1 MKRFIKDNL
10 VLLIVLSV
18 AVIISLALL
27 VLVVIEHS
35 RMYNYFQQAEELRN
49 QIGELIQQKP
59 APVKGNIEPIK
70 QETALYRENTAQL
83 QQFFGKVKEP
93 ALEAFAQVLGVKLP
107 EFLEKFRTAWEEDSN
122 RTALGGRDRF
132 YQRFKRDYP
141 NWNQAVAAFQKE
153 YQKVTAEPLSSSNVD
168 EVLMTALGLQRN
180 MENSP
185 ETCMRYMWSMRS
197 RMVDLFAENK
207 VDLQGEAASFGFD
220 YKVAPLPE
228 MVPDIVRNWQV
239 IGDLATRIAK
249 SGVSA
254 LYSFHIRNLASER
267 VGDYVIYHYTFGVSG
282 ELNKI
287 RAFVKALHEATREN
301 RMYIVRSV
309 FLYADSDGAQN
320 VFRER
325 AAEAERLRLEL
336 EGLNTGAENGAAM
349 MPPDMAAPGMMPGMR
364 NPMGPGMRNP
374 MMPPDMMPGAE
385 DPSQQQ
391 QPVKTLAQIREEIQK
406 LPYDKRP
413 GYGRKLFGGS
423 LNCEAVFDVEYVA
436 LAEPELN

>member
-27 VLVVIEHS
+27 VLVIIEHS
-35 RMYNYFQQAEELRN
+35 RMYNYFQQAENLRN

-70 QETALYRENTAQL
+70 EETALYRKNTEQL
-83 QQFFGKVKEP
+83 QQVFGKVKEP
-93 ALEAFAQVLGVKLP
+93 ALEAFAAALGVKLP
-107 EFLEKFRTAWEEDSN
+107 EFLEKFRTAWEADNN

-141 NWNQAVAAFQKE
+141 KWNQAVEAFQKE
-153 YQKVTAEPLSSSNVD
+153 YQKVTAEPLNSTNVD

-185 ETCMRYMWSMRS
+185 ENCLRYMWRMRS

-207 VDLQGEAASFGFD
+207 VELQGEAASFGFD
-220 YKVAPLPE
+220 YKTAPLPE
-228 MVPDIVRNWQV
+228 MVPDIVRNWEV

-249 SGVSA
+249 SGVNA

-282 ELNKI
+282 DLNKI
-287 RAFVKALHEATREN
+287 RAFVKALHEATREK
-301 RMYIVRSV
+301 RMYIVRSI

-320 VFRER
+320 VFLER

-336 EGLNTGAENGAAM
+336 EGVNTGSEAASM
-349 MPPDMAAPGMMPGMR
+349 MPPEMAAPGMMPGMR
-364 NPMGPGMRNP
+364 NPMMPGRNP
-374 MMPPDMMPGAE
+374 MMPPDMMPPD

-423 LNCEAVFDVEYVA
+423 PNCEAVFDVEYVA
-436 LAEPELN
+436 LSEPELN

>member
-59 APVKGNIEPIK
+59 APVKGNIKPIEE
-70 QETALYRENTAQL
+70 ETALYRKNTAQL

-93 ALEAFAQVLGVKLP
+93 ALEAFAATLGVKLP
-107 EFLEKFRTAWEEDSN
+107 EFLEKFRAAWEEDTN

-141 NWNQAVAAFQKE
+141 KWNQAVEAFRKE
-153 YQKVTAEPLSSSNVD
+153 FQKVTAEPLSSSNVD
-168 EVLMTALGLQRN
+168 EVLMTALGVQRN

-185 ETCMRYMWSMRS
+185 ENCLRYMWSMRS

-207 VDLQGEAASFGFD
+207 VELQGEAASFGFD
-220 YKVAPLPE
+220 YKNPPLPE

-249 SGVSA
+249 SGVNA
-254 LYSFHIRNLASER
+254 LYSFYIRNMASER
-267 VGDYVIYHYTFGVSG
+267 VGDYVIYHYTFGVAG
-282 ELNKI
+282 DLNKI
-287 RAFVKALHEATREN
+287 RAFVKALHEATREH

-320 VFRER
+320 VFQER

-336 EGLNTGAENGAAM
+336 EGLNTGTDAASG
-349 MPPDMAAPGMMPGMR
+349 MPPEMGGPGMMPGMR
-364 NPMGPGMRNP
+364 NPM
-374 MMPPDMMPGAE
+374 MPPEMMAGPE
-385 DPSQQQ
+385 DPSQAQ

-423 LNCEAVFDVEYVA
+423 PNCEAVFDVEYVA